1 MIGVVIYYGFF
12 DPHVKAS
19 NGMFLY
25 GMFYILDFL
34 LVFVNMLLVVVIF
47 RECFSS
53 ESENGLSNHWT

>member
-1 MIGVVIYYGFF
+1 MQDLVCYVLYT
-12 DPHVKAS
+12 
-19 NGMFLY
+19 LY

-53 ESENGLSNHWT
+53 ESENGFSNHWT